1 MQQVL
6 ERVGAW
12 LLLAT
17 CLIALVSFPYGA
29 QKHNYAPV
37 YLAFILQFG
46 FVFLFLL
53 AAKSSAVGWAVISAV
68 LALLLT
74 YSVHAVDDA
83 LFHFYDFL
91 MGLTPL
97 IYLMLG
103 SLGYSRTV
111 SKGKFNWLAIF
122 IVLLYFLFY
131 SLRLLQGIE
140 EPGFLLEN
148 NLELILLSAA
158 AWRLYIAKLSDSRF
172 LIKCV
177 LFFSLAALF
186 FLIDVKGYLLA
197 LVTVL
202 SIRRNFRVFSI
213 LVGLLLL
220 YDFGGPVYDL
230 WVATD
235 RYLFLGA
242 FVQSFSLLPQ
252 IGFELPPDVCS
263 QLEPLLPRMIERFG
277 YCSGALFHGSVPRIF
292 YDYGV
297 LGGVILFYFIYR
309 LFADMDKRY
318 GVYIFV
324 YFLVAGIFIST
335 FGSLLFLCGFFV
347 LRVGLYDTTNNSQQS
362 GGSS

>member
-1 MQQVL
+1 MQHVL

-17 CLIALVSFPYGA
+17 FLIALISFPYGA

-53 AAKSSAVGWAVISAV
+53 TAKSSAVGWVVISVV
-68 LALLLT
+68 LTLLLT
-74 YSVHAVDDA
+74 YFVHVVDDA
-83 LFHFYDFL
+83 FFHSYDFL

-97 IYLMLG
+97 IYLVLG

-111 SKGKFNWLAIF
+111 SKEKFNWLATL
-122 IVLLYFLFY
+122 IVLLYFAFY
-131 SLRLLQGIE
+131 SLRLVQGIK

-158 AWRLYIAKLSDSRF
+158 AWRLYIVKLSDSRF
-172 LIKCV
+172 LIKFV
-177 LFFSLAALF
+177 YFFSLAALF

-197 LVTVL
+197 LVTIL
-202 SIRRNFRVFSI
+202 SIRRNLRIFSI
-213 LVGLLLL
+213 LIGLFLL
-220 YDFGGPVYDL
+220 YDFGGAAYDL

-235 RYLFLGA
+235 RYFFLGA

-297 LGGVILFYFIYR
+297 LGGVVLLYFICR
-309 LFADMDKRY
+309 LFAGLDGRY

-335 FGSLLFLCGFFV
+335 FGSLLFLCSFF
-347 LRVGLYDTTNNSQQS
+347 LFFGLD
-362 GGSS
+362 